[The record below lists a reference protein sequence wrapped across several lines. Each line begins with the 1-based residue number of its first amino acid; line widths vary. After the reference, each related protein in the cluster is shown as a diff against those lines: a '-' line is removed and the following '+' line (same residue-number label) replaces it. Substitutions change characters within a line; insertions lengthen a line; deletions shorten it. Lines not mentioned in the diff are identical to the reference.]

1 MRKLAGKRVLVT
13 GGARGI
19 GLAIGR
25 QFARQGAEV
34 LLGDLDAAALPAAE
48 EAIREVGG
56 AGRGY
61 VLDVTD
67 ESAVAAA
74 RARILE
80 DGGPIDVL
88 VNNAGVVFGGRFL
101 DTSLARHKLTYGVN
115 LLGLVTVTHAFLGDL
130 IDRPEAHLVQI
141 ASASGFIGLPYGST
155 YASSKWGVIGLSE
168 SLRQELDLDGHAH
181 VGVTT
186 VCPSYVDTGL
196 FEGAKPP
203 RTTAMV
209 RPERLAELVVHAV
222 EKNDPWVLTPWLV
235 HITPASKWLLPTWAF
250 DKIAWALGVTSGMR
264 HWKGH
269 DKARRDG

>member
-1 MRKLAGKRVLVT
+1 MRSLQGKRVFVT

-25 QFARQGAEV
+25 QFAREGAEV
-34 LLGDLDAAALPAAE
+34 LLGDLDEAALPAAE
-48 EAIREVGG
+48 EAIREAGG
-56 AGRGY
+56 TGHGY
-61 VLDVTD
+61 VVDVTS
-67 ESAVAAA
+67 EEAVATA
-74 RARILE
+74 RQRMLD
-80 DGGPIDVL
+80 DGGPIEVL

-101 DTSLARHKLTYGVN
+101 DTPLQRHKITYGVN
-115 LLGLVTVTHAFLGDL
+115 LVGLLTVTHAFLGDL
-130 IDRPEAHLVQI
+130 IDRPEGHLVQI

-168 SLRQELDLDGHAH
+168 SLRLELDLDGHDH

-209 RPERLAELVVHAV
+209 KPDHLAELVVQAV
-222 EKNDPWVLTPWLV
+222 KKNDAWVMTPWVV
-235 HITPASKWLLPTWAF
+235 SITPATRALLPTWAF
-250 DKIAWALGVTSGMR
+250 DKVAWALGVTSSMKQ
-264 HWKGH
+264 WKGH
-269 DKARRDG
+269 GGKGS